1 MEIGML
7 WYDDGPLPVKDRVKA
22 AAGYYSEKYGR
33 KPNLCLVHPGMLKS
47 DEGKVNGIVI
57 RKGKGVMPGHFWIGV
72 DETQTQSTGN
82 RPKRKVSKAT
92 ATAKTTA
99 KSRKSKTASKVP
111 QAAARQRPHSKAA

>member
-7 WYDDGPLPVKDRVKA
+7 WFDDGPLSIKDRVKA

-33 KPNLCLVHPGMLKS
+33 KPNLCLVHPEMLDK

-72 DETQTQSTGN
+72 DETQARANGKRTKKTAT
-82 RPKRKVSKAT
+82 KRKPAARKR
-92 ATAKTTA
+92 TAK
-99 KSRKSKTASKVP
+99 P
-111 QAAARQRPHSKAA
+111 QAKAA